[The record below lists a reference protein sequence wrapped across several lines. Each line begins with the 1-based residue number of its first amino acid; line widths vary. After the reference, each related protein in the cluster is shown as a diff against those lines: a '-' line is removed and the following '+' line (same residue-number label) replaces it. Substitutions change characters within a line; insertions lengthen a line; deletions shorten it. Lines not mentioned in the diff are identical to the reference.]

1 MELAFEEKKMP
12 YLSLVARQVLYQEE
26 TAESIVPDSSPD
38 MARIVDCSGRVLLR
52 SKDCR
57 DGSVTISGGVQAEI
71 LYQAEEESGLRSLHV
86 YLPFSVRV
94 ENPDLT
100 GSAYVQCDCR
110 IRSID
115 GRMLNP
121 RKAMVRVNLAAPW
134 WHLSRPNSPSGL
146 CRRTVACRSNERQ
159 FHCFL

>member
-86 YLPFSVRV
+86 YLPFSVRW
-94 ENPDLT
+94 
-100 GSAYVQCDCR
+100 R
-110 IRSID
+110 IQ
-115 GRMLNP
+115 
-121 RKAMVRVNLAAPW
+121 
-134 WHLSRPNSPSGL
+134 
-146 CRRTVACRSNERQ
+146 T
-159 FHCFL
+159 

>member
-121 RKAMVRVNLAAPW
+121 RKAMVRVNLGCAVVFMGMPVER
-134 WHLSRPNSPSGL
+134 LVRL
-146 CRRTVACRSNERQ
+146 LRRTVRR
-159 FHCFL
+159 LRL

>member
-1 MELAFEEKKMP
+1 M
-12 YLSLVARQVLYQEE
+12 
-26 TAESIVPDSSPD
+26 PDSSPD

-121 RKAMVRVNLAAPW
+121 RKAMVRVNLGCAVVAFEPAEQSIW
-134 WHLSRPNSPSGL
+134 TLPENSGL
-146 CRRTVACRSNERQ
+146 PGQTKDSSTVSYEDKG
-159 FHCFL
+159 